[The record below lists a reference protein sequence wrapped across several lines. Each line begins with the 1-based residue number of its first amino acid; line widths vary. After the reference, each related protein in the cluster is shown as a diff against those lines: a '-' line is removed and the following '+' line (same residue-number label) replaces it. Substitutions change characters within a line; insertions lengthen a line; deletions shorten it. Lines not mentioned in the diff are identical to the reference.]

1 MKFKN
6 ISKTIKAVIFFVI
19 TIGTNETK
27 SQEIIKQEKIIVEK
41 DSIDFLYISNNDNKP
56 KPILLFLQ
64 GSLCYPLF
72 LENNGISKV
81 NLPFDFTNF
90 LTKVNIVLIKR
101 KGCPMSYD
109 RKKIDFLVNNPPNEF
124 KKFDNLNYR
133 VFQANEVINY
143 LKQNQNTQEIYVVGH
158 SEGYRVASKL
168 SEINQ
173 NINKMICLSSNP
185 FSRSVENI
193 LLKSTENYL
202 YENDA
207 SRINQIEDEYFYN
220 YLVNEDSSKDEN
232 YYSYNKH
239 LPLDSFKKFKK
250 PLLIAFG
257 SNDLSSSLNLFLPF
271 ILVDQQNITVKSY
284 PDLGHNFE
292 KKTINKND
300 SAQTTYFWDAVF
312 EDCVRWLL
320 EN

>member
-19 TIGTNETK
+19 TIGANETK
-27 SQEIIKQEKIIVEK
+27 SQEIIKQEKIIIEK
-41 DSIDFLYISNNDNKP
+41 DSIDFLYISNSDNKP

-72 LENNGISKV
+72 LENNGFPKV
-81 NLPFDFTNF
+81 NLPFDYTNF
-90 LTKVNIVLIKR
+90 LNKVNIVLIKR
-101 KGCPMSYD
+101 KGCPMNYD
-109 RKKIDFLVNNPPNEF
+109 RKKIDILVNNPPNEF

-133 VFQANEVINY
+133 VFQANEVIKY

-271 ILVDQQNITVKSY
+271 ILVDQQNISVKSY

-292 KKTINKND
+292 KTTIDKND

-312 EDCVRWLL
+312 GDCVSWLL

>member
-1 MKFKN
+1 MN
-6 ISKTIKAVIFFVI
+6 
-19 TIGTNETK
+19 
-27 SQEIIKQEKIIVEK
+27 
-41 DSIDFLYISNNDNKP
+41 
-56 KPILLFLQ
+56 
-64 GSLCYPLF
+64 
-72 LENNGISKV
+72 
-81 NLPFDFTNF
+81 
-90 LTKVNIVLIKR
+90 
-101 KGCPMSYD
+101 YD

-271 ILVDQQNITVKSY
+271 ILVDQQNISVKSY